1 MSRSL
6 VEDKVKV
13 FASDDNLKTL
23 GELLSND
30 SSRKIIYHLMNKKMY
45 TNELATK
52 LDMRVSL
59 VIHHLKKLEDL
70 RIVEISEE
78 KIKRK
83 GIKHRFFKIDSDIF
97 VTINK
102 SKEEIEEKGFLKRI
116 FAEGVRFMVVGIAAI
131 STSFASFSMVN
142 KIQVNRG
149 SSNNIATS
157 SFTNFID
164 LVDFYT
170 IPIISTF
177 IVIASC
183 LFLILYSKK

>member
-1 MSRSL
+1 

-30 SSRKIIYHLMNKKMY
+30 SSRKIIYNLMNKKMY

-59 VIHHLKKLEDL
+59 VIHHLKKLEEL
-70 RIVEISEE
+70 QMIEISEE

-83 GIKHRFFKIDSDIF
+83 GVKHRFFKINSDIF

-102 SKEEIEEKGFLKRI
+102 DKVEIEEKGFLSRI
-116 FAEGVRFMVVGIAAI
+116 FKEGVKFTSIGIASLVSYLLTQKQS
-131 STSFASFSMVN
+131 STNDDLYLASGD
-142 KIQVNRG
+142 G
-149 SSNNIATS
+149 S
-157 SFTNFID
+157 ID
-164 LVDFYT
+164 LT
-170 IPIISTF
+170 IPFFVLIIG
-177 IVIASC
+177 
-183 LFLILYSKK
+183 LILEKVLSVIKKNKKGVILE